1 MQNKTSNSFL
11 DELVIKEE
19 LPFQN
24 ERCCDSDVIETES
37 ENNDDHDESYYC
49 TEPCQDIAD
58 CYMLIDS
65 LVKDILT
72 LEEEMIR
79 WRQALLKHLSPI
91 DAQNLKSDIYDNLA
105 RRYYDNECYQ
115 TYIKLAY
122 DGADPMESD
131 KHCQML
137 RRLRDGIDETSVTL

>member
-1 MQNKTSNSFL
+1 MQDKTGNSL
-11 DELVIKEE
+11 LEENASEE

-24 ERCCDSDVIETES
+24 DCSDSDVAAIDFKSNEGY
-37 ENNDDHDESYYC
+37 DESCYC
-49 TEPCQDIAD
+49 TEPCQDITD

-72 LEEEMIR
+72 LEEEMVR

-122 DGADPMESD
+122 DGVDPMESD
-131 KHCQML
+131 AHCQIL
-137 RRLRDGIDETSVTL
+137 KCLRDGIDETSVTL

>member
-1 MQNKTSNSFL
+1 MQDKTGNSL
-11 DELVIKEE
+11 LEENASEE

-24 ERCCDSDVIETES
+24 DCGDSDVAAIDFES
-37 ENNDDHDESYYC
+37 NEGHDESCYC
-49 TEPCQDIAD
+49 TEPCQDITD

-72 LEEEMIR
+72 LEEEMVR

-115 TYIKLAY
+115 TYIKRAY
-122 DGADPMESD
+122 DGVDPMESD
-131 KHCQML
+131 AHCQRL
-137 RRLRDGIDETSVTL
+137 RRLRDGSDETSVTL

>member
-1 MQNKTSNSFL
+1 MQNKTNNSLL
-11 DELVIKEE
+11 DKIVMQEA

-24 ERCCDSDVIETES
+24 ESSDSDAVATDL
-37 ENNDDHDESYYC
+37 ENNEDHDEPYYC

-122 DGADPMESD
+122 DGVDPMESD
-131 KHCQML
+131 EHSQML
-137 RRLRDGIDETSVTL
+137 IRLRDGIDETSVTL

>member
-1 MQNKTSNSFL
+1 MQNKTTNSFL
-11 DELVIKEE
+11 DEIASEE

-24 ERCCDSDVIETES
+24 DRGNSNSVAIDLGC
-37 ENNDDHDESYYC
+37 NKDHDESCYC
-49 TEPCQDIAD
+49 TEPCQEIAD

-65 LVKDILT
+65 LVQDILT

-91 DAQNLKSDIYDNLA
+91 DAQNLHSDIYDNLA
-105 RRYYDNECYQ
+105 RRYYDNERYQ

-122 DGADPMESD
+122 DGVDPMESD
-131 KHCQML
+131 EHCQML